1 MPGRQLPSPL
11 LRERQATSASGC
23 GRRVLSPATPTTS
36 PVPAPRRVETPAQR
50 ARERRAP
57 RSTAGARRRLSRFS
71 AARTNRPSATSINAT
86 TRIVELPD
94 ATSRA
99 TWWASDAES
108 GEWWVTAL
116 GFPRRGFAKRRR
128 APACKGFVAAPG
140 GYPRLVARAIWSGA
154 ISFGLV
160 SVPVKMYSAVER
172 RGVQFNQLARDSG
185 ARISMRRVDSS
196 TGEEVPFSDIVK
208 GYELTPGN
216 YVVIEPEELDE
227 LAPRRTRT
235 IEIEDF
241 VELAQIDP
249 IYYDHPYYLAPATG
263 GAKPYRLLLDAMR
276 ETGRVAIAQV
286 VIRSKEQLVAL
297 RATGEV
303 LTMST
308 MVFADEV
315 LPPGR
320 IGELADVREAKTTKR
335 ELDIAKQ
342 LIESLAGDFEP
353 ERYHDTYREEVLA
366 MIERKAQGRQ
376 VRVEPAPKEQEA
388 GAPDL
393 MAALKASLDAAR
405 EAGAKPRASRTPKK
419 AAKPPRKKAAAKARP
434 KPRG

>member
-1 MPGRQLPSPL
+1 M
-11 LRERQATSASGC
+11 
-23 GRRVLSPATPTTS
+23 
-36 PVPAPRRVETPAQR
+36 
-50 ARERRAP
+50 
-57 RSTAGARRRLSRFS
+57 
-71 AARTNRPSATSINAT
+71 
-86 TRIVELPD
+86 
-94 ATSRA
+94 
-99 TWWASDAES
+99 
-108 GEWWVTAL
+108 
-116 GFPRRGFAKRRR
+116 
-128 APACKGFVAAPG
+128 
-140 GYPRLVARAIWSGA
+140 ARAIWSGA

-172 RGVQFNQLARDSG
+172 RGVQFNQLARESG

-196 TGEEVPFSDIVK
+196 TGEEVPFSEIVK

-216 YVVIEPEELDE
+216 YVVIEPDELDE

-249 IYYDHPYYLAPATG
+249 IYYDHPYHLAPATG

-276 ETGRVAIAQV
+276 ETQRVAIAQV

-315 LPPGR
+315 LAPDR

-353 ERYHDTYREEVLA
+353 ERYRDTYREEVLA
-366 MIERKAQGRQ
+366 MIERKAQGKQ
-376 VRVEPAPKEQEA
+376 VRVEPQPKEEGA

-405 EAGAKPRASRTPKK
+405 EAGAKPRASR
-419 AAKPPRKKAAAKARP
+419 AAKTPAKPARKKAAAKARS
-434 KPRG
+434 KPRS

>member
-1 MPGRQLPSPL
+1 
-11 LRERQATSASGC
+11 
-23 GRRVLSPATPTTS
+23 
-36 PVPAPRRVETPAQR
+36 
-50 ARERRAP
+50 
-57 RSTAGARRRLSRFS
+57 
-71 AARTNRPSATSINAT
+71 
-86 TRIVELPD
+86 
-94 ATSRA
+94 
-99 TWWASDAES
+99 
-108 GEWWVTAL
+108 
-116 GFPRRGFAKRRR
+116 
-128 APACKGFVAAPG
+128 
-140 GYPRLVARAIWSGA
+140 VARAIWSGA

-172 RGVQFNQLARDSG
+172 RGVQFNQLARESG

-196 TGEEVPFSDIVK
+196 TGEEVPFSEIVK

-216 YVVIEPEELDE
+216 YVVIEPDELDE

-249 IYYDHPYYLAPATG
+249 IYYDHPYYLAPSTG

-276 ETGRVAIAQV
+276 ETQRVAIAQV

-315 LPPGR
+315 LAPDR

-353 ERYHDTYREEVLA
+353 ERYRDTYREEVLA
-366 MIERKAQGRQ
+366 MIERKAQGKQ
-376 VRVEPAPKEQEA
+376 VRVEPQPKEEGA

-405 EAGAKPRASRTPKK
+405 EAGAKPRASR
-419 AAKPPRKKAAAKARP
+419 AAKTPAKPARKKAAAKARS
-434 KPRG
+434 KPRS